1 MPKSLCDHAPEPP
14 GHPQHRNSD
23 EEEGNVDHHVPHVLE
38 GDEYPVGVVLS
49 PWGEALSLTEDKGS
63 LDESELTRV
72 VHDKNRDAMI
82 VNATP
87 IRLSN

>member
-1 MPKSLCDHAPEPP
+1 M
-14 GHPQHRNSD
+14 GRGPQSHR
-23 EEEGNVDHHVPHVLE
+23 
-38 GDEYPVGVVLS
+38 
-49 PWGEALSLTEDKGS
+49 GS